1 MNILNINSPQSQK
14 YNKLK
19 LGVNLHH
26 SQFQKDYLLFLLVE
40 VLMVLVDFGVLDFG
54 VVDFG
59 VVDFEVLVLLLENL
73 VLLVLLENL
82 VLVLLLVPDLLLL
95 VPDLLLL
102 VPDLLEEPDDDES
115 EEDNEVD
122 FLGFL
127 LFFGGADASGD
138 FVLFLFLDLVL
149 LEIPS
154 PWPIFTLS
162 T

>member
-1 MNILNINSPQSQK
+1 
-14 YNKLK
+14 
-19 LGVNLHH
+19 
-26 SQFQKDYLLFLLVE
+26 
-40 VLMVLVDFGVLDFG
+40 MVLVDFGVLDFG

-82 VLVLLLVPDLLLL
+82 VLVLLL